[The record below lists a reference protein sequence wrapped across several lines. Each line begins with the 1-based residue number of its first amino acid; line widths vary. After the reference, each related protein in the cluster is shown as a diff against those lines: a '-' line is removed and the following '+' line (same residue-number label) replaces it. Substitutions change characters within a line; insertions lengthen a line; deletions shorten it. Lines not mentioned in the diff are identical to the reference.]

1 MSESEQ
7 DERFLSRWSRR
18 KRGET
23 NKPEPELS
31 AEVTEE
37 QAQNQDSVAIE
48 SAQVKEAVEEEA
60 LPIWQQKNADPELKR
75 NALRDLFRQAEFN
88 ERDGL
93 NDYDHDYTKQRSL
106 GDIVTNQMK
115 RMIKLAEQ
123 KAQENDTSEDLN
135 TIKQVS
141 SEQVEADTA
150 QEQNKDD
157 KLA

>member
-23 NKPEPELS
+23 ITPEPELP
-31 AEVTEE
+31 AEIAEQ
-37 QAQNQDSVAIE
+37 QAQQEETVALE
-48 SAQVKEAVEEEA
+48 STQATEPAEEEA
-60 LPIWQQKNADPELKR
+60 LPIWQQKDADPELKR
-75 NALRDLFRQAEFN
+75 NALRDLFHQAEFN

-93 NDYDHDYTKQRSL
+93 NDYDHDYTQERSL

-123 KAQENDTSEDLN
+123 KAEQEETSQDMT

-141 SEQVEADTA
+141 PEEVEPDSA
-150 QEQNKDD
+150 QEHNEDD